1 MALTNLTGLFA
12 LSLIPI
18 LILIH
23 SLRHKPV
30 QQQVTTL
37 FIWEEIMKEQ
47 AGKVSVK
54 ALLKNISLLIQI
66 IIVILIAIVLSNPVI
81 YRKNTL
87 PVQNIIVMDTS
98 ASMKTK
104 TETGTRFDIAVKEA
118 IELINKNSS
127 FDASMI
133 IDAGNKP
140 SINIQFTE
148 NKTQLKTGLKQI
160 NPKDIPGNMEKA
172 VYLALSFLSKQSN
185 TKIYIVTDGA
195 GYDLNSLVKLNENII
210 PVMVSG
216 GEKNIGITQFEFRQR
231 PGKKS
236 EFEVLVELKNYTPE
250 PVIVNLLIKSGSTE
264 IITRKTGLAGNQ
276 KKSYVFPFSGKA
288 FGTMTAEIQS
298 NDDFVVDNKA
308 WAVLS
313 PAKKKNVYLVSGG
326 NYFLEKF
333 LNVYPDIRL
342 TSSKN
347 ILESS
352 WPDIILRNDII
363 ILDNVK
369 PPPSLQGNFLFLNT
383 VAPNIPI
390 QDLGIVKHPPITD
403 WNKES
408 PITKGIRLDQLRIGE
423 AKKLLPGEV
432 SPQILS
438 SNESSLIG
446 LSSGKRVTPVL
457 ESNDTVL
464 ISTYHNNGLKAVT
477 FGFDLNQSDLPFR
490 VAFPVL
496 MNNIFHWLNPVANG
510 FSSTGGS
517 SSTSIKSGQSYEIAL
532 KDVAAPI
539 SIRGPSNKWKK
550 IIPSDLNF
558 IYTNTDSV
566 GLYKVKENQNNHSFA
581 VNLVDE
587 KESQI
592 LPIDLPI
599 DIQTGQPFIKH
610 LSQTSSESSF
620 LKKKTNNHP
629 TQVWVLI
636 LLLVLILSM
645 LETIFWLKKGI
656 ENF

>member
-1 MALTNLTGLFA
+1 MGLFV
-12 LSLIPI
+12 LTLIPV

-37 FIWEEIMKEQ
+37 FIWEEIIQEQ

-54 ALLKNISLLIQI
+54 SLLKNLSLLMQI
-66 IIVILIAIVLSNPVI
+66 IIVVLIAIVLSNPVI

-87 PVQNIIVMDTS
+87 PAQHIIVMDTS

-104 TETGTRFDIAVKEA
+104 TKTGSRFDNAIIEA
-118 IELINKNSS
+118 IELISKNS
-127 FDASMI
+127 ASDSLMI

-148 NKTQLKTGLKQI
+148 NKTQLKTILRQMK
-160 NPKDIPGNMEKA
+160 PKDIPGNMEKA

-195 GYDLNSLVKLNENII
+195 GYDLNSLVKLNNNII
-210 PVMVSG
+210 PVMISG
-216 GEKNIGITQFEFRQR
+216 GENNIGITQFEFRQR

-236 EFEVLVELKNYTPE
+236 EFEVLAELKNYTPE
-250 PVIVNLLIKSGSTE
+250 PVIVNLLIKSGRSGSTE
-264 IITRKTGLAGNQ
+264 IINRKIGLADNQ
-276 KKSYVFPFSGKA
+276 KKSYVFPFSGKVL
-288 FGTMTAEIQS
+288 GTMTAEIRT
-298 NDDFVVDNKA
+298 NDDFVVDNKV

-313 PAKKKNVYLVSGG
+313 PVKKKNVYLVSKG

-333 LNVYPDIRL
+333 LKVYPNIRL
-342 TSSKN
+342 TSSKT
-347 ILESS
+347 IIESS

-383 VAPNIPI
+383 IAPNIPI
-390 QDLGIVKHPPITD
+390 QNMGILTHLPITD

-408 PITKGIRLDQLRIGE
+408 PITRGIRLDQLMIGE
-423 AKKLLPGEV
+423 AKKLLPVETLAKKP
-432 SPQILS
+432 SSQNLTPQNLS
-438 SNESSLIG
+438 SAKGVI
-446 LSSGKRVTPVL
+446 PVL
-457 ESNDTVL
+457 ESNDYVL
-464 ISTYHNNGLKAVT
+464 ISTFHNDGLKAVT

-496 MNNIFHWLNPVANG
+496 MNNIFHWLSPVTDG
-510 FSSTGGS
+510 F
-517 SSTSIKSGQSYEIAL
+517 SSTSIKSGQPHEILL
-532 KDVAAPI
+532 KDGADPI
-539 SIRGPSNKWKK
+539 SIRRPSNKWEKM
-550 IIPSDLNF
+550 IPSGLNL

-566 GLYKVKENQNNHSFA
+566 GLYKVKESQNNHSFA

-587 KESQI
+587 NESQI
-592 LPIDLPI
+592 LPLN
-599 DIQTGQPFIKH
+599 QMRLQSFNEQ
-610 LSQTSSESSF
+610 LSQTTSESSVVGKNT
-620 LKKKTNNHP
+620 KKYP
-629 TQVWVLI
+629 TQVWA
-636 LLLVLILSM
+636 LVLILVLATGT
-645 LETIFWLKKGI
+645 LETIFWLKKGL
-656 ENF
+656 EDV